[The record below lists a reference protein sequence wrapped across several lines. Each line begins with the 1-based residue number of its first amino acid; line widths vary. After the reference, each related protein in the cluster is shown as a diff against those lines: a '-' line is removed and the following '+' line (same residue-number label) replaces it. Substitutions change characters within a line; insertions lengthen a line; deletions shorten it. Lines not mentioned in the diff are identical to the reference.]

1 MNLYATEETDGAGI
15 RRLEVGEWIE
25 AIFKWIE
32 VNLSVLWDA
41 IQSII
46 SWSTSWLITIL
57 TTPDALILAVIFSL
71 LAWLLR
77 NWQFAIV
84 SLAMWVFVIS
94 VEQWQNAMFT
104 LVMVFVATVIALIF
118 AIPIGIAA
126 AKSNRVSA
134 VVRPVMDLMQT
145 MPAFVWLVPVI
156 TLFSVGITPGV
167 IATIIFALPPGV
179 RLTELGIRQVDPEVV
194 EAGHAFGNTGM
205 QILRKIQLPLAMPT
219 IMAGVNQ
226 VIMLALSM
234 AVIGGMV
241 GAPGL
246 GLEVT
251 RAISTIDIGLGFESG
266 LSVVVLAIYLD
277 RVTAGVGNR
286 TPGAGPGKL
295 GRLLRRRPKPAGDA
309 AADEAASAT
318 GQTRQE
324 PVPG

>member
-1 MNLYATEETDGAGI
+1 
-15 RRLEVGEWIE
+15 
-25 AIFKWIE
+25 
-32 VNLSVLWDA
+32 
-41 IQSII
+41 
-46 SWSTSWLITIL
+46 
-57 TTPDALILAVIFSL
+57 
-71 LAWLLR
+71 
-77 NWQFAIV
+77 
-84 SLAMWVFVIS
+84 
-94 VEQWQNAMFT
+94 
-104 LVMVFVATVIALIF
+104 
-118 AIPIGIAA
+118 
-126 AKSNRVSA
+126 
-134 VVRPVMDLMQT
+134 
-145 MPAFVWLVPVI
+145 
-156 TLFSVGITPGV
+156 
-167 IATIIFALPPGV
+167 
-179 RLTELGIRQVDPEVV
+179 
-194 EAGHAFGNTGM
+194 
-205 QILRKIQLPLAMPT
+205 
-219 IMAGVNQ
+219 MAGVNQ

>member
-25 AIFKWIE
+25 AIFEWIQ

-57 TTPDALILAVIFSL
+57 TTPDALVLAVIFSL

-77 NWQFAIV
+77 NWKFAIV

-295 GRLLRRRPKPAGDA
+295 GRLLRRRPKPAEDA

>member
-57 TTPDALILAVIFSL
+57 TTPDALVLAVIFSL

-77 NWQFAIV
+77 NWKFAIV
-84 SLAMWVFVIS
+84 SLAMWLFVIS

-295 GRLLRRRPKPAGDA
+295 GRLLRRRPKPAEDA

>member
-57 TTPDALILAVIFSL
+57 TTPDALVLAVIFSL

-77 NWQFAIV
+77 NWKFAIV

-295 GRLLRRRPKPAGDA
+295 GRLLRRRPKPAEDA